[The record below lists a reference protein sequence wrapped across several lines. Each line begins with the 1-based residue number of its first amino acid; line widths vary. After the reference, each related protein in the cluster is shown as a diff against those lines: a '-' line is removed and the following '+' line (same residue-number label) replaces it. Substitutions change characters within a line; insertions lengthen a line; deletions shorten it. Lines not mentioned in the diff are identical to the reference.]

1 VKLLKFAIF
10 FCCHILVLSFLLFA
24 ASLHVNKA
32 YSYCDASVWHND
44 PNSICSG
51 TYPNCSR
58 LQYNDCDSSITRP
71 VSCTGGNCTVS
82 GTSPTPTPGG
92 TVWVYCGTQS
102 CNLSQIKCTPDC
114 QAGATCF
121 PVTPCSGDGC
131 CTDTNDCDDNDSCA
145 NCDPGNCVSYCEN
158 NNDCSTNKACVYRC
172 VVPTTIPGAT
182 ATPTPPINCGNGIF
196 EPALDEECDN
206 GSANSNVNPNTCRL
220 NCKIPICGDGVV
232 DNLNASIN
240 GGTINEECDDWA
252 NASITDNCSSQ
263 CKQTPVYSLAC
274 STAVTDAYAYEGRNL
289 NYAFNVESSASWL
302 NPTHLFTPLMDMNDV
317 IMKYSK
323 DSTIPVTNF
332 NAAYPTCTGYNCA
345 PPRITTF
352 LNGVNL
358 NVGGEPGHEV
368 TLGVNVQASID
379 GTNRICAYNGAWSPS
394 APNTNSTHSC
404 LNICTKT
411 VPILNPITVSCS
423 NLTTSSAT
431 MGVNGTITVTG
442 ATISSSP
449 NPVSSAAGLQYR
461 VQLADDSYTAWTG
474 FDTSSCTGNFAT
486 GAFTCTF
493 DPDIAVASQIV
504 ELRYKPHVNV
514 DAWNLENGPDGR
526 DANSGTALNGE
537 DTVCGVGGWQETYA
551 PNDHPSTACT
561 NTCTR
566 TITIPTCGNGVTNVS
581 EECDDGNSVNN
592 DSCNNTCQNNPPY
605 ELSCTLGSIEQYA
618 YDNAP
623 YTYNYTAQS
632 QVDSV
637 GAFAPVMDLTTLRS
651 KYGIDLSAPSS
662 MFNSL
667 DPGCTSYNCTYNQSV
682 VLAGG
687 SLNVGGTPNHS
698 VVLGVNLWATIEGV
712 DWQCEEDWWSL
723 SGGVPNGNSTCTN
736 SCRVIKPILNGYNV
750 ECSGLNPTA
759 SSINPGGAITIGMQP
774 GTSILTG
781 NTSIFNTQLKYRIA
795 HSDGSYTPAVGW
807 SDATGCTGNL
817 NTNNF
822 TCTFTPSGTI
832 VGDTIEFDH
841 RPHISVNAWSN
852 VYGPD
857 GRLANSGNPG
867 SAAEFVCASTFGW
880 NYGAPNDHPNT
891 LCNNSCGYNV
901 LVIGVGDPTPTPTVT
916 PGGPTNTPTPTVT
929 PTPTITPT
937 ATATPTTPP
946 AATPTPTRT
955 PTPTPT
961 ITPTPTT
968 AATPTPT
975 PTATPTPTTPPDVA
989 VVYGYVS
996 LDTPPDTA
1004 CNVLPQNGGQF
1015 ADPGLC
1021 YTRVIREAP
1030 GGGPPAGYDTGFGID
1045 CFTEETAGNW
1055 YWWHNDPETD
1065 IISRHCQ
1072 LDAGQLQII
1081 NTNNPTFPN
1090 WTECVSD
1097 LNQSNYPSLYNPNGD
1112 FVGGQITCT
1121 NGAANSI
1128 LGGKNFRIYPKYIA
1142 YTCGGGY
1149 RRSGYPRK
1157 RNFPQNLNSYSAGV
1171 SLVTPWAGDPFP
1183 GGFLIGRTDNG
1194 VSERLKIDSSFDLAE
1209 VDESSAAP
1217 TSHSV
1222 TYTLNNTTGPYNFCY
1237 NEPTGPTPTPTPT
1250 PNPSSTPTP
1259 TPTITPTPS
1268 PTPIPVITPWW
1279 QAQGGNIYSNNGFSV
1294 TLPDL
1299 APAEAYSVDKNTITS
1314 ANSSAGLPMCGD
1326 GGVININT
1334 YGRYSVNFSL
1344 FANVGKAENTQ
1355 NNICQDFTFDY
1366 FAEKL
1371 DIASATIQA
1380 SPAVNNFSSILTA
1393 ADDQGDYYLYYHPG
1407 DFALNVSNIGDWNIT
1422 DRTIVVIGTPATPA
1436 NLVITSPGL
1445 LPSGGMQLADDA
1457 FIAFIVNGNIIIDP
1471 SIGND
1476 IVANPTDEATNI
1488 AGLYFSTDGSII
1500 VQNTTDPIT
1509 RPEKRFVGYGTFV
1522 GCNGVTLERDFD
1534 NNTNK
1539 TEIFRYNPNLPLTIP
1554 NILREAHVTWQEMN

>member
-1 VKLLKFAIF
+1 MRKLAVKLF
-10 FCCHILVLSFLLFA
+10 FCLAFLFLF
-24 ASLHVNKA
+24 LHVGQSKLA
-32 YSYCDASVWHND
+32 YATDYCDPTEWHD
-44 PNSICSG
+44 VPPG
-51 TYPNCSR
+51 TCRSNCTKE
-58 LQYNDCDSSITRP
+58 QYNDCDFTDIRT
-71 VSCTGGNCTVS
+71 VQCTGGSCTA
-82 GTSPTPTPGG
+82 PTATPGG
-92 TVWVYCGTQS
+92 NPVARCGS
-102 CNLSQIKCTPDC
+102 CNCPDGNTVARWCTPACLSSNACWCDEC
-114 QAGATCF
+114 PGGGG
-121 PVTPCSGDGC
+121 SGSGC
-131 CTDTNDCDDNDSCA
+131 CYLDGECDNHDSCY
-145 NCDPGNCVSYCEN
+145 NCDPGNCAGSCDS
-158 NNDCSTNKACVYRC
+158 NDACSAAGYGGACTYRC
-172 VVPTTIPGAT
+172 VVPTSVPGAT
-182 ATPTPPINCGNGIF
+182 ATPT
-196 EPALDEECDN
+196 
-206 GSANSNVNPNTCRL
+206 
-220 NCKIPICGDGVV
+220 IPIECGDGNIDAGEQCDYGINNSYLPNACRPTCRWPVCGDNVV
-232 DNLNASIN
+232 DTANSAH
-240 GGTINEECDDWA
+240 GGINEECDDGA
-252 NASITDNCSSQ
+252 NASTTDNCTPQ
-263 CKQTPVYSLAC
+263 CTQTPVYSLAC
-274 STAVTDAYAYEGRNL
+274 STATIDTYAYEGRNL
-289 NYAFNVESSASWL
+289 NYAFNVQSSATWL
-302 NPTHLFTPLMDMNDV
+302 NITHLFTPIMDMNSV
-317 IMKYSK
+317 TMKYSK
-323 DSTIPVTNF
+323 DSTIPITNF
-332 NAAYPTCTGYNCA
+332 NAVYPTCAGYNCA
-345 PPRITTF
+345 PPRVTTS
-352 LNGVNL
+352 LNGLNL
-358 NVGGEPGHEV
+358 NVAGESGHEV
-368 TLGVNVQASID
+368 TLGVYVQADIE
-379 GTNRICAYNGAWSPS
+379 GTNRICSYNGAWSPS
-394 APNTNSTHSC
+394 APNTNSNYGC
-404 LNICTKT
+404 LNTCTKT

-431 MGVNGTITVTG
+431 MGVNGTITITG
-442 ATISSSP
+442 ATVASSP
-449 NPVSSAAGLQYR
+449 NPVTSAAGLQYR

-493 DPDIAVASQIV
+493 DPDVAVGSQLV

-514 DAWNLENGPDGR
+514 EAWNLENGLDGR
-526 DANSGTALNGE
+526 DANSGTALNDE
-537 DTVCGVGGWQETYA
+537 DTVCGVGGWQAAYA

-566 TITIPTCGNGVTNVS
+566 TITIPTCGNGATNAG

-592 DSCNNTCQNNPPY
+592 DSCNNSCQNNPPY

-623 YTYNYTAQS
+623 YTYEYTAQS
-632 QVDSV
+632 RVASV
-637 GAFAPVMDLTTLRS
+637 GSITPVMDLTTLRS
-651 KYGIDLSAPSS
+651 KYGIDLSAPNS
-662 MFNSL
+662 MFNSF

-698 VVLGVNLWATIEGV
+698 VVLGVNLWSTIEGV
-712 DWQCEEDWWSL
+712 DWQCETEWWTST
-723 SGGVPNGNSTCTN
+723 GGVPNGNSTCTN
-736 SCRVIKPILNGYNV
+736 SCRVTKPILNSYNV
-750 ECSGLNPTA
+750 ECSGLNATA
-759 SSINPGGAITIGMQP
+759 SSINPGGAITIRMQP

-781 NTSIFNTQLKYRIA
+781 NTSIFNTQLKYRIR

-807 SDATGCTGNL
+807 SDVTGCTGNL

-822 TCTFTPSGTI
+822 TCTFTPSSTI
-832 VGDTIEFDH
+832 AGDTIEFDH

-857 GRLANSGNPG
+857 GRAENLGGAPG

-880 NYGAPNDHPNT
+880 NYGTPNDHPFNA
-891 LCNNSCGYNV
+891 CNNTCSEQV
-901 LVIGVGDPTPTPTVT
+901 SVIPVGAATPTPTAT
-916 PGGPTNTPTPTVT
+916 PGGPSNTPTPTVT

-946 AATPTPTRT
+946 ASTPTPTRT

-961 ITPTPTT
+961 VTPTPT
-968 AATPTPT
+968 AVATPTST

-1030 GGGPPAGYDTGFGID
+1030 GGGPPFGYDNGFGDD

-1055 YWWHNDPETD
+1055 YWWGNDPD
-1065 IISRHCQ
+1065 AGVNDRNCQ
-1072 LDAGQLQII
+1072 LSGSTLEII
-1081 NTNNPTFPN
+1081 DPTSPSGYLS
-1090 WTECVSD
+1090 WTDCVTD

-1121 NGAANSI
+1121 NGVANAI
-1128 LGGKNFRIYPKYIA
+1128 LNGKNFRIYPKYIT

-1183 GGFLIGRTDNG
+1183 GGFFIGRTDNG

-1250 PNPSSTPTP
+1250 PDPSSSPTP

-1422 DRTIVVIGTPATPA
+1422 DRTIVVIGTPSTPA

-1457 FIAFIVNGNIIIDP
+1457 FIGFIVNGNIIIDP

-1476 IVANPTDEATNI
+1476 IVANPTDEAANI

-1539 TEIFRYNPNLPLTIP
+1539 TEVFRYNPNLPLTIP